1 MPIYSN
7 SRLATYENCPQQYKL
22 RYIDRVELPEGAEE
36 GIEAF
41 LGKRVHEALE
51 KLHKELILTKL
62 NSLDEL
68 LGYYKS
74 EWDKNWHG
82 NVVVVKKG
90 FTKDH
95 YQNAGKEA
103 ITNYYNRHQP
113 FNQSRTLATEQ
124 LITFKID
131 NYTIRGFID
140 RLSQPE
146 RGMYEIHDYKTSGSL
161 PSQNKFDNDRQLAL
175 YHIGIKEKYPDAK
188 DIRLIWHYLI
198 FDKEFLSMRT
208 DAQLKDLQKEVV
220 SLIRTIEKDTKFEP
234 NESNLCSWCDF
245 PEYCPAKKH
254 EYKVQELPPNK
265 YLKEKGVT
273 LVNKYATLKA
283 DIKALREQEQAIQ
296 EQLDLIE
303 DAAITYAKKEGVSR
317 ITGSDF
323 ALKITEEEVLSFP
336 KSGEEGREE
345 LETYVK
351 KMGIWEEVSGLNLSR
366 LAKILEDDNL
376 DSRIRKQLLK
386 FAEEVEET
394 NVRLVKKKKVEE

>member
-22 RYIDRVELPEGAEE
+22 RYIERVELPEEAEE

-41 LGKRVHEALE
+41 LGSRVHEALE
-51 KLHKELILTKL
+51 KLYKELILTKL

-68 LGYYKS
+68 LDYYKN
-74 EWDKNWHG
+74 EWDKNWHE

-95 YQNAGKEA
+95 YRNAGKEA
-103 ITNYYNRHQP
+103 ITNYYKRHQP

-161 PSQNKFDNDRQLAL
+161 PSQSKFDNDRQLAL
-175 YHIGIKEKYPDAK
+175 YHIGIKEKYSDAK
-188 DIRLIWHYLI
+188 DIKLIWHYLI
-198 FDKEFLSMRT
+198 FDKEFLSVRT

-220 SLIRTIEKDTKFEP
+220 SLIKTIEKDTKFAP
-234 NESNLCSWCDF
+234 NESNLCGWCEF

-283 DIKALREQEQAIQ
+283 DIKALKEQEDAIQ

-303 DAAITYAKKEGVSR
+303 AAAITYAKKGGVSR

-323 ALKITEEEVLSFP
+323 ALKITEAEGLSFP

-345 LETYVK
+345 LEMYVK
-351 KMGIWEEVSGLNLSR
+351 KSGIWEEVSGLNLSR

-376 DSRIRKQLLK
+376 DNKIKNGLLK

-394 NVRLVKKKKVEE
+394 NVRLVKKKKGEE

>member
-7 SRLATYENCPQQYKL
+7 SKLSTYENCPQQYKL
-22 RYIDRVELPEGAEE
+22 RYIDKVELPEGAEE

-41 LGKRVHEALE
+41 LGSRVHDVLE
-51 KLHKELILTKL
+51 KLYKELILTKL
-62 NSLDEL
+62 NSLDDL
-68 LGYYKS
+68 LGCYKN
-74 EWDKNWHG
+74 EWDKNWHE
-82 NVVVVKKG
+82 NVVVIKKG

-95 YQNAGKEA
+95 YRNAGKEA
-103 ITNYYNRHQP
+103 ITNYYKRHQP
-113 FNQSRTLATEQ
+113 FNQSKTLATEQ

-161 PSQNKFDNDRQLAL
+161 PSQDKFDNDRQLAL
-175 YHIGIKEKYPDAK
+175 YHIGIKEKYPDVK
-188 DIRLIWHYLI
+188 DVQLIWHYLI
-198 FDKEFLSMRT
+198 FDKEFLSTRT
-208 DAQLKDLQKEVV
+208 DAQLKDLQKEIV
-220 SLIRTIEKDTKFEP
+220 SLIKTIEKDTKFEP
-234 NESNLCSWCDF
+234 KESNLCDWCDF
-245 PEYCPAKKH
+245 HGYCPAKKH

-265 YLKEKGVT
+265 YLKEKGVA

-283 DIKALREQEQAIQ
+283 NIKALREHELAIQ

-323 ALKITEEEVLSFP
+323 ALKITEEEVLNFP

-345 LETYVK
+345 LEKHVK
-351 KMGIWEEVSGLNLSR
+351 KAGIWEEVSGLNLSR
-366 LAKILEDDNL
+366 LAKILEEDNL

>member
-1 MPIYSN
+1 MAVYSN
-7 SRLATYENCPQQYKL
+7 SKLQTYENCPQQYRL
-22 RYIDRVELPEGAEE
+22 RYVDRIEPPEGGE

-41 LGKRVHEALE
+41 LGSRVHEVLE

-62 NSLDEL
+62 NSLEDL
-68 LGYYKS
+68 LAYYKN
-74 EWDKNWHG
+74 EWDRNWHE

-95 YQNAGKEA
+95 YRNAGKEA
-103 ITNYYNRHQP
+103 ITNYYKRHQP
-113 FNQSRTLATEQ
+113 FNQSKTLATEQ

-146 RGMYEIHDYKTSGSL
+146 RGIYEIHDYKTSGSL
-161 PSQNKFDNDRQLAL
+161 PSQEKFDSDRQLAL

-188 DIRLIWHYLI
+188 DVQLIWHYLI
-198 FDKEFLSMRT
+198 FDKEFRSDRS
-208 DAQLKDLQKEVV
+208 DAQIKDLKKQVV
-220 SLIRTIEKDTKFEP
+220 SLIKAIEKDTKFKP
-234 NESNLCSWCDF
+234 TESKLCDWCEF

-254 EYKVQELPPNK
+254 EFKLQSLPPNK

-283 DIKALREQEQAIQ
+283 NIKALREQEQTIQ

-303 DAAITYAKKEGVSR
+303 DAAIKYAKKEGVSQ

-323 ALKITEEEVLSFP
+323 ALKITEEEVLQFP

-345 LETYVK
+345 LERYVK
-351 KMGIWEEVSGLNLSR
+351 KAGIWEDVSGLNLVR

-376 DSRIRKQLLK
+376 DNKIKNGFLK
-386 FAEEVEET
+386 FAEEVDEVK
-394 NVRLVKKKKVEE
+394 VRLVKRKNED